1 MTPGAVR
8 FRRHSM
14 AAHQSWYRERVT
26 AHGLKQRLARWLLMV
41 CDRSDE
47 DELPITQNLVAKCFR
62 DWQSRTATD
71 GIVSCTR
78 SIRCC
83 RVEAIPCHCHSVNP
97 QIQKTRPPTE
107 AAYEPVVLYDPHLV
121 QWIRR
126 P

>member
-47 DELPITQNLVAKCFR
+47 DELPISQNLVAKCFR
-62 DWQSRTATD
+62 DWQ
-71 GIVSCTR
+71 
-78 SIRCC
+78 
-83 RVEAIPCHCHSVNP
+83 
-97 QIQKTRPPTE
+97 
-107 AAYEPVVLYDPHLV
+107 
-121 QWIRR
+121 
-126 P
+126 